1 MLFPDAR
8 LVVFA
13 KAPITGQ
20 VKTRLIPQI
29 GAANAAQLHR
39 LMTSQILATATESN
53 ICPIELWCT
62 PDDTHEFFQQLK
74 SQYPISLF
82 SQSGSDLGERMFHA
96 ASDVLGRAKQVVIVG
111 SDCPQF
117 SAQHL
122 TDAVDTITETNND
135 MVLTPAFDGGYVLIG
150 MNKVGHRLFDHISWG
165 SSNVLAQT
173 RVALQ
178 DLGWRWQELPTLR
191 DVDEV
196 ADLEDI
202 VANEPQYPLSVELKS
217 LLQKILAKA

>member
-39 LMTSQILATATESN
+39 LMTSQILTTATESN
-53 ICPIELWCT
+53 ICPVELWCT

-74 SQYPISLF
+74 SQYAISLF
-82 SQSGSDLGERMFHA
+82 TQNGRDLGERMFNA
-96 ASDVLGRAKQVVIVG
+96 ASNVLGRAKQVVIVG

-117 SAQHL
+117 SSKHL
-122 TDAVDTITETNND
+122 TDAVDTIT
-135 MVLTPAFDGGYVLIG
+135 
-150 MNKVGHRLFDHISWG
+150 K
-165 SSNVLAQT
+165 
-173 RVALQ
+173 
-178 DLGWRWQELPTLR
+178 
-191 DVDEV
+191 
-196 ADLEDI
+196 
-202 VANEPQYPLSVELKS
+202 
-217 LLQKILAKA
+217 KITMWY